1 MAGQGSSSSS
11 TAPVRLIEPIHEVS
25 KSAGTVT
32 DSAVQHPPVKID
44 SHFRQSQLALA
55 LSIVK
60 SKPDH
65 LSTIGTSLRL
75 LWSILAFTD
84 VCSEYC
90 QQLQKRIKPDRS
102 TPDDEHR
109 YVDTA
114 EFWKDQCTR
123 FHRENKGLEDKVD
136 RLEEE
141 LRILRQSTS
150 QNGSLDAVPH
160 QLGLLQQPGLVDQH
174 IDGGTSRKRRAEDT
188 VGDRDSPFEPASP
201 ADDNQL
207 RLSSYSQQLYQ
218 QNSRNYN
225 ANYWQFSG
233 SDGNAQG
240 SRRHQN

>member
-11 TAPVRLIEPIHEVS
+11 TASVRLIEPIREVS
-25 KSAGTVT
+25 KSASTVT
-32 DSAVQHPPVKID
+32 DSTVQHPPIKID
-44 SHFRQSQLALA
+44 SHFTQSQLALA
-55 LSIVK
+55 LSIAK
-60 SKPDH
+60 SNPDH

-75 LWSILAFTD
+75 LWSIAFTD
-84 VCSEYC
+84 ICSEYC
-90 QQLQKRIKPDRS
+90 HQLQKHIKRDRS

-109 YVDTA
+109 YVDTV
-114 EFWKDQCTR
+114 EFWKDQCTK
-123 FHRENKGLEDKVD
+123 FHREKKGLEDKVH

-141 LRILRQSTS
+141 LRILRQSSS

-160 QLGLLQQPGLVDQH
+160 QLGLLQQSGLVDQH
-174 IDGGTSRKRRAEDT
+174 IDGGTSKKRRVEDT
-188 VGDRDSPFEPASP
+188 VEDQDSRFELASP

-218 QNSRNYN
+218 QNSRNYD

-233 SDGNAQG
+233 SDGNAQV